1 MTEFVLF
8 DMEYA
13 SWKGFLTDTE
23 ENKKKVEIVQI
34 AALKIDKLNLKVVDT
49 FNVYVKPY
57 FTPKLTQYFIDLT
70 QITDD
75 LLDKKGIRFLDAY
88 EKFASFVG
96 DSVCLSHG
104 WGLPKEAEVDGSVL
118 KNNLALWG
126 KSEQKM
132 PRFFNIAPWFKEQYE
147 INGIEVEKQ
156 SSGDIAEILSEK
168 EKLKD
173 LELDKHN
180 AMYDVYSL
188 LIGMQ
193 RFNFNLDDYLKI

>member
-34 AALKIDKLNLKVVDT
+34 AALKIDSLNLKVVDT

-104 WGLPKEAEVDGSVL
+104 WGCRKRL
-118 KNNLALWG
+118 
-126 KSEQKM
+126 
-132 PRFFNIAPWFKEQYE
+132 R
-147 INGIEVEKQ
+147 
-156 SSGDIAEILSEK
+156 
-168 EKLKD
+168 
-173 LELDKHN
+173 
-180 AMYDVYSL
+180 
-188 LIGMQ
+188 
-193 RFNFNLDDYLKI
+193 